1 MSEISEKAEYQFEVG
16 NFLSAK
22 SAYEQK
28 LSETS
33 DLRSRTDCEHKISE
47 CSKLYREVISSS
59 GIGEAQFPLF
69 HEKEEIASI
78 VTFKVSST
86 PSGRKTIPINE
97 NIFKAVSSYL
107 NSLIEKSSNRFCI
120 LDWRLR
126 ELELSIKPVS
136 INHSTPS
143 DVIGNSLE
151 LAAAMALLSHLIG
164 KKIDPLYVFTGS
176 LQEESGSVRL
186 IPVVDYETKLRFAK
200 TERPGIKG
208 FFVPTGSG
216 VGGES
221 EVVECENIGDIVE
234 KVFPGF
240 RDCLISKLDEWK
252 VDPSEKVPSER
263 GLPKFVRWKRAD
275 GIVTSSR
282 DQSLCK
288 MEIAIFV
295 VDHPKLFYSELKQV
309 FGFFKNKLGLEIKQ
323 SRAAV
328 VLDGIRSNFLT
339 ALLLSSDHLKNPPKI
354 EFLSVLKPYD
364 ETAVCPED
372 KEKISQDTEAII
384 VRYDNHK
391 DKEGEVFYFRK
402 S

>member
-1 MSEISEKAEYQFEVG
+1 MSDISEKAEYQFEVG

-22 SAYEQK
+22 SAYEQE

-59 GIGEAQFPLF
+59 GIGEAQFPLI

-143 DVIGNSLE
+143 DIIGNSFE
-151 LAAAMALLSHLIG
+151 LSVAMALLSHLIG
-164 KKIDPLYVFTGS
+164 KKIDPLYVFTGG
-176 LQEESGSVRL
+176 LHEESGSVRL

-200 TERPGIKG
+200 TERPGLRC

-216 VGGES
+216 IDKEMNVLECGNFHQ
-221 EVVECENIGDIVE
+221 VVER
-234 KVFPGF
+234 VFPK
-240 RDCLISKLDEWK
+240 LIDDLIVNLESWP
-252 VDPSEKVPSER
+252 VNSS
-263 GLPKFVRWKRAD
+263 PKFVRWKKQAATITASNEESLPGTSIVIFKVEHPADLKYSDLKRLFRFLKESIGKEIKDSNSAVLID
-275 GIVTSSR
+275 GI
-282 DQSLCK
+282 
-288 MEIAIFV
+288 A
-295 VDHPKLFYSELKQV
+295 P
-309 FGFFKNKLGLEIKQ
+309 
-323 SRAAV
+323 
-328 VLDGIRSNFLT
+328 NFLT
-339 ALLLSSDHLKNPPKI
+339 AVLLSSDHLKNPLNVKFI
-354 EFLSVLKPYD
+354 SILKRSDDTVVIP
-364 ETAVCPED
+364 D
-372 KEKISQDTEAII
+372 KYVNISRDTESVI
-384 VRYDNHK
+384 VRFDNHK
-391 DKEGEVFYFRK
+391 ELEGEVFFFERE
-402 S
+402 